1 MNKELVWTIIGGGN
15 GGQSVAGHLGYKGLK
30 VRVYD
35 IDEKTVEVINEQ
47 KGIHL
52 VDGVV
57 NGFGAVEFATTDIKK
72 AVEASDII
80 MIVVPALAHK
90 AVAKAL
96 SDVLEDGQIV
106 FIHPGATCG
115 ALEFKN
121 VLDEMS
127 CEADVIISE
136 AMSLIYACRSPKR
149 GTASIKGIKNKL
161 MAAALPGNKTEAVV
175 KKLKIAYPEIYAGRN
190 VLETS
195 LENLNA
201 VMHPGPTLLNT
212 SLIESNRKWK
222 YYYDGITPSIGE
234 FLVALDQER
243 KAIGR
248 AFGFELT
255 DITKWYEVLYD
266 ATGDNLSE
274 IVKNNAAY
282 ADIDGQKSL
291 NTRYLL
297 EDIPMGLVPLAC
309 LGKLA
314 GVKMDHIETLIRLGE
329 LLLEKEFSKEG
340 RTLESLGLKG
350 MGIEAIEE
358 YLETGIKQ

>member
-1 MNKELVWTIIGGGN
+1 MKKELVWTIIGGGN
-15 GGQSVAGHLGYKGLK
+15 GGQSVAAHLGYKGLD
-30 VRVYD
+30 VRLYD
-35 IDEKTVEVINEQ
+35 IDQETVDIINQQ
-47 KGIHL
+47 KGINL

-57 NGFGAVEFATTDIKK
+57 NGFGAIKFATTNLEK
-72 AVEASDII
+72 AVKDSDIV
-80 MIVVPALAHK
+80 MVVVPALVHK
-90 AVAKAL
+90 VVAKDLAK
-96 SDVLEDGQIV
+96 VLEDGQIV

-121 VLDEMS
+121 VLDEMN

-136 AMSLIYACRSPKR
+136 AMSLIYACRSPKK
-149 GTASIKGIKNKL
+149 GSASIKGIKNQL
-161 MAAALPGNKTEAVV
+161 MVAALPANKTDEVV
-175 KKLKIAYPEIYAGRN
+175 SKLNIAYPEIYAGKN

-243 KAIGR
+243 KEIGK

-255 DITKWYEVLYD
+255 GIAKWYEILYD

-274 IVKNNAAY
+274 IVKNNKAY

-309 LGKLA
+309 LGRLA
-314 GVKMDHIETLIRLGE
+314 GANIEHIEILIRLGE

-340 RTLESLGLKG
+340 RTLENLGLEN
-350 MGIEAIEE
+350 MAIEE
-358 YLETGIKQ
+358 IENYLETGIK

>member
-1 MNKELVWTIIGGGN
+1 MKKDLVWTIIGGGN

-35 IDEKTVEVINEQ
+35 IDEETVEIINEQ

-52 VDGVV
+52 VDGVL
-57 NGFGAVEFATTDIKK
+57 NGFGAVEFATTNLEK
-72 AVEASDII
+72 AVHASDVV
-80 MIVVPALAHK
+80 MVVVPALVHK
-90 AVAKAL
+90 AIAKDLA
-96 SDVLEDGQIV
+96 SVLEDGQIV

-121 VLDEMS
+121 VLDEMN
-127 CEADVIISE
+127 CEADIIISE
-136 AMSLIYACRSPKR
+136 AMSLIYACRSPKK

-161 MAAALPGNKTEAVV
+161 MAAALPANKTEEVV
-175 KKLKIAYPEIYAGRN
+175 KILNIAYPEIYAGKN

-234 FLVALDQER
+234 YLVALDQER
-243 KAIGR
+243 KAIGK

-266 ATGDNLSE
+266 ATGSNLSE
-274 IVKNNAAY
+274 VVKNNKAY

-291 NTRYLL
+291 QTRYLL

-309 LGKLA
+309 LGRLA
-314 GVKMDHIETLIRLGE
+314 GESIEHIDILIKLGE
-329 LLLEKEFSKEG
+329 LLLNKDFSKEG
-340 RTLESLGLKG
+340 RNLENLGLEN
-350 MGIEAIEE
+350 MCIEE
-358 YLETGIKQ
+358 IENYLETGVK

>member
-1 MNKELVWTIIGGGN
+1 MKKELVWTIIGGGN
-15 GGQSVAGHLGYKGLK
+15 GGQSVAGHLSYKGLN
-30 VRVYD
+30 VRLYD
-35 IDEKTVEVINEQ
+35 IDKETVEIINEQ

-57 NGFGAVEFATTDIKK
+57 NGFGKIKFATTDLQK
-72 AVEASDII
+72 AVKDSDII
-80 MIVVPALAHK
+80 MVVVPALVHK
-90 AVAKAL
+90 VVAKNLAK
-96 SDVLEDGQIV
+96 VLEDGQII

-121 VLDEMS
+121 VLDEMN
-127 CEADVIISE
+127 CEAKVIISE

-149 GTASIKGIKNKL
+149 GTASIKGIKNQL
-161 MAAALPGNKTEAVV
+161 MVAALPASKTKEVV
-175 KKLKIAYPEIYAGRN
+175 DKLKIAYPEIYAGRN

-243 KAIGR
+243 KEIGKVY
-248 AFGFELT
+248 GFDLT
-255 DITKWYEVLYD
+255 EITEWYDILYD

-274 IVKNNAAY
+274 IVKNNKAY

-297 EDIPMGLVPLAC
+297 EDIPMGLVPLAA
-309 LGKLA
+309 LGKL
-314 GVKMDHIETLIRLGE
+314 GGINIERIEILIRLGE
-329 LLLEKEFSKEG
+329 LLLDKEFSKEG
-340 RTLESLGLKG
+340 RTLVNLGLDD
-350 MGIEAIEE
+350 MSIDEIQE